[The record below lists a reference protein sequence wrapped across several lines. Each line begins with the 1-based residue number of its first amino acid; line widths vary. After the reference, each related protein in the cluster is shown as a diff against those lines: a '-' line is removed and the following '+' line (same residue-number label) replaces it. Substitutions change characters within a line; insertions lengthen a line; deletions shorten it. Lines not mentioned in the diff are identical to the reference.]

1 MGIITVLK
9 HIKTQVLKCIIFLQN
24 IHFTHFQ
31 GLRVVHG
38 TQYGLSCQ
46 YYFYLMVWDC
56 CGWLDNGSPDIHH
69 VRIPRTWHDRGTLQG
84 RLSEGSGLVRPDVA
98 TEEEQDELTAGAE
111 GGKLSAGVRSLQRG
125 AGRGK
130 ETVWS

>member
-1 MGIITVLK
+1 M
-9 HIKTQVLKCIIFLQN
+9 
-24 IHFTHFQ
+24 
-31 GLRVVHG
+31 
-38 TQYGLSCQ
+38 
-46 YYFYLMVWDC
+46 
-56 CGWLDNGSPDIHH
+56 
-69 VRIPRTWHDRGTLQG
+69 
-84 RLSEGSGLVRPDVA
+84 RPDVA